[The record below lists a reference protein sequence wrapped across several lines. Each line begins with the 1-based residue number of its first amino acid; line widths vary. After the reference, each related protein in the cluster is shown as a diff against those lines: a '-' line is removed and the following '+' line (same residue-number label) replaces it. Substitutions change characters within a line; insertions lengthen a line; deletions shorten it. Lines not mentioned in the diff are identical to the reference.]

1 MWHASVAFYEKGSA
15 KPMDRVSEST
25 RRVLIKTAKLLLSG
39 VGQFPS
45 AVEQM
50 QVAIHYRRALT
61 EKEYAALD
69 PAWCAIP
76 AVHDAGRGVI
86 LEENT

>member
-1 MWHASVAFYEKGSA
+1 MEKRYT
-15 KPMDRVSEST
+15 KTMDSVSEST
-25 RRVLIKTAKLLLSG
+25 KRVAIKTAKALLSG

-50 QVAIHYRRALT
+50 QLAIHYRRALT
-61 EKEYAALD
+61 EEEYAALD

-76 AVHDAGRGVI
+76 AVHDAGRGLI
-86 LEENT
+86 LEENV